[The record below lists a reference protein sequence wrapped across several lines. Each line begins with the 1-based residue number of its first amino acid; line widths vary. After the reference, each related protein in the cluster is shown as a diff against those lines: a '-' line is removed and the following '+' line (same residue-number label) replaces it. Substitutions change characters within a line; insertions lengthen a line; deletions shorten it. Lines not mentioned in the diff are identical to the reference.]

1 MKSSGVIVAAA
12 GLAMGAASHGHH
24 GIVNFDLNRDIE
36 LRGVVTD
43 VAFVN
48 PHAWLY
54 LDVQAEDGTVTPWR
68 CEMRSAT
75 VLRRSGWSAQLFHS
89 GQEVQITGAPDRH
102 VATDCYLS
110 TIEFADGTRMDRY
123 GMLREPAPVTS
134 LPAREPR
141 RPDGRPNISGDWAG
155 EQRVMTDPRGLS
167 GALVPLSVAQELDGE
182 LPAGMRAFP
191 GARGTPESMAD
202 DPVQAAWSRPTLM
215 PLTAAGR
222 LAMAGFDPASA
233 DNPRLRCEPT
243 NILFDWM
250 FDTPVHRISQHDDH
264 IVIEYGTVGG
274 LNRIIHMDG
283 RVFPER
289 MKPSLPGYSIG
300 HWEGAVLVVETRGFA
315 PGILSADGYTP
326 HSDRLQVIERFSL
339 DPESWALERS
349 YEATDPLYFDGR
361 YTGRDI
367 VFPADLPFEPDHCDD
382 RSFRVPT
389 GQVPPAVEVPAVE
402 VPAGEHDADPA
413 AAGPWWRFR
422 Q

>member
-1 MKSSGVIVAAA
+1 MKSLNMMAAVA
-12 GLAMGAASHGHH
+12 GLAMVAAAHAHH

-48 PHAWLY
+48 PHSWLY

-75 VLRRSGWSAQLFHS
+75 VLRRSGWSAQLFS
-89 GQEVQITGAPDRH
+89 PGQEVHITGAPDRH

-110 TIEFADGTRMDRY
+110 TIAFADGTRMDRY
-123 GMLREPAPVTS
+123 GMLREAEPAAPLS
-134 LPAREPR
+134 ARAPR
-141 RPDGRPNISGDWAG
+141 RADGQPNISGDWAG

-202 DPVQAAWSRPTLM
+202 DPVQAAWSRPTAM

-222 LAMAGFDPASA
+222 LAMEGFDPAST

-250 FDTPVHRISQHDDH
+250 FDTPVHRITQHDDH

-274 LNRIIHMDG
+274 LNRTIHLDD
-283 RVFPER
+283 RAFPEVIE
-289 MKPSLPGYSIG
+289 PSLPGYSIG
-300 HWEGAVLVVETRGFA
+300 HWEGDVLVVETRGFA

-326 HSDRLQVIERFSL
+326 HSDQLHVIERFSL
-339 DPESWALERS
+339 DPDSWTLERS
-349 YEATDPLYFDGR
+349 YEATDPMYFDGR
-361 YTGRDI
+361 YTGRDT
-367 VFPADLPFEPDHCDD
+367 VLPAELPFEPDICDD
-382 RSFRVPT
+382 RSFRVT
-389 GQVPPAVEVPAVE
+389 AGGGQSAAASQAAEDAGDPVPAV
-402 VPAGEHDADPA
+402 
-413 AAGPWWRFR
+413 PWWRFR
-422 Q
+422 R